1 MENYTLG
8 FNGATLPG
16 KDLLTRLKAAAS
28 AGFSFY
34 EPRVSALECFADRSA
49 FEELKE
55 EMEHLNI
62 SWLPLNALE
71 DVIFPRD
78 RIEFEKKR
86 EKILRLADDFGLS
99 TVVAVPAVKPP
110 GISVSDLKKNAN
122 NALRS
127 LIEESDTY
135 GLEVAFEMIGFPGRA
150 FNSVGAARE
159 LVEKLGIT
167 LVVDTFHL
175 AMSDVSLEEIKRLPS
190 ELIEVV
196 HVSDAIVLETISQVT
211 DADRVLP
218 GEGDLPL
225 DDYIK
230 AILDTGFKGPF
241 SVEVFH
247 EKYGEQSPTKV
258 AERSHKLVSDL
269 IERNV

>member
-1 MENYTLG
+1 MEHYTLG

-86 EKILRLADDFGLS
+86 EKVLRLADDFGLS

-110 GISVSDLKKNAN
+110 GISDLDLKENAN
-122 NALRS
+122 SALSS
-127 LIEESDTY
+127 LIKESNTY
-135 GLEVAFEMIGFPGRA
+135 GLDVAFEMIGFSDRA
-150 FNSVGAARE
+150 FNSIGAARE
-159 LVEKLGIT
+159 LVEEMGIT
-167 LVVDTFHL
+167 LIVDTFHL
-175 AMSDVSLEEIKRLPS
+175 AISEVSLEKLKKIPS

-196 HVSDAIVLETISQVT
+196 HVSDAIVSETINQVT

-225 DDYIK
+225 DGYIE
-230 AILDTGFKGPF
+230 AILDTGFKGSF
-241 SVEVFH
+241 SIEVFH

-258 AERSHKLVSDL
+258 AERSHKVVSDL
-269 IERNV
+269 IERSV